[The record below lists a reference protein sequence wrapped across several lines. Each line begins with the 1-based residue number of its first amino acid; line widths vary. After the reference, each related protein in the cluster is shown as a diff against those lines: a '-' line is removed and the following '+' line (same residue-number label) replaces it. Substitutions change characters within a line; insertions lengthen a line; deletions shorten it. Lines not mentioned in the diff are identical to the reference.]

1 MLTWIR
7 NNKFKAHLTAFLLM
21 VIPAAGMLF
30 ASRNAAD
37 SLTWAWLILF
47 VIGNLLAMVIR

>member
-30 ASRNAAD
+30 TPRNAAD

-47 VIGNLLAMVIR
+47 VMGNLLAMFIR